1 MSSSPPAKTPRRSK
15 PSLGA
20 RLRRYWIPAV
30 VIAAALIAAV
40 RFAVRAPMFATLTPS
55 VSGNV
60 KVPAAEVIAKAALDP
75 QANVWLVDAGAV
87 ERRVEAIPYVASAR
101 LWRGFP
107 GGARIEISE
116 RKPDACVGSDVALVT
131 IDAARRVLHGGC
143 GEGVVYRLRSAA
155 EFPDGSFVRDPE
167 LARLQSDALALD
179 ARGRRLTDLAFDEF
193 GGLEATL
200 PSGIRVRFGD
210 DDDLG
215 RKERLI
221 GPILAA
227 IDPRAGRISAID
239 LRAPSTP
246 VVERRHAGV
255 REPADSSTAN

>member
-131 IDAARRVLHGGC
+131 IDAARRTI
-143 GEGVVYRLRSAA
+143 
-155 EFPDGSFVRDPE
+155 
-167 LARLQSDALALD
+167 
-179 ARGRRLTDLAFDEF
+179 ARGLDIGTTKTCAVVAQYIQGDPPSPTMVGRKRPTASRSSGLDRRS
-193 GGLEATL
+193 TL
-200 PSGIRVRFGD
+200 DGHAQGRDHRPRGDGARSRPRPSGPSGWPACTSRTST
-210 DDDLG
+210 
-215 RKERLI
+215 
-221 GPILAA
+221 
-227 IDPRAGRISAID
+227 SA
-239 LRAPSTP
+239 
-246 VVERRHAGV
+246 
-255 REPADSSTAN
+255 